1 MCTPQRSKE
10 EVGRGLC
17 SVLLEIVQE
26 RHFLSETAK
35 VI

>member
-1 MCTPQRSKE
+1 MYPQRPTE

-17 SVLLEIVQE
+17 SGFLEIVQQ